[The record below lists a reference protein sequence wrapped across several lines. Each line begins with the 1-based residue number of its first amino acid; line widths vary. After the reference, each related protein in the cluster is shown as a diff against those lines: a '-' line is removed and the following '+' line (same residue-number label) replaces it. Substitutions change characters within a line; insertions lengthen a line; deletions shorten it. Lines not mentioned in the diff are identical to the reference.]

1 MEVKSQTL
9 RRDSSFSFT
18 FKTEQENGLLALSS
32 FLGKSSGDLADFYSS
47 GFGPIHDGI
56 FSGIIQFVFV
66 DSGNSQQPFND
77 LVIGRL
83 CYKKLKRLSTLF
95 KTWTE

>member
-32 FLGKSSGDLADFYSS
+32 FLGKSSGDLADFYSIS
-47 GFGPIHDGI
+47 LTHGRVSVVLGTR
-56 FSGIIQFVFV
+56 
-66 DSGNSQQPFND
+66 GNSRGGHVSRSVMDTGISEFHFFASASLVFLKIFN
-77 LVIGRL
+77 IYRL
-83 CYKKLKRLSTLF
+83 
-95 KTWTE
+95 